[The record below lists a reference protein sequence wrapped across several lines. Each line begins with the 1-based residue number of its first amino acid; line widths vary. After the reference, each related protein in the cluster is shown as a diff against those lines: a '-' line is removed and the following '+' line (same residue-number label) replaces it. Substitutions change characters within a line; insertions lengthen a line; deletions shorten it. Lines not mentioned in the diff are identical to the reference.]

1 MINYYELTRKH
12 MSHVKKIRRFYI
24 ANKKV
29 RLETLLLWTPFI
41 CEGTSYV
48 FFPVT
53 ARLLTNVIIPVNLC
67 SSAQLFFSIL
77 PQERE
82 RKVKVSHLIFH
93 VFDYF
98 VMLSIIYLP
107 FDVVNDSFSV
117 NLLSSVLF
125 HPSTSTRERE

>member
-1 MINYYELTRKH
+1 MLFLFRSAPEVEKRIHSKLFRKFWR
-12 MSHVKKIRRFYI
+12 SRGTEEPAYI
-24 ANKKV
+24 TV
-29 RLETLLLWTPFI
+29 
-41 CEGTSYV
+41 
-48 FFPVT
+48 
-53 ARLLTNVIIPVNLC
+53 
-67 SSAQLFFSIL
+67 
-77 PQERE
+77 QERE

-125 HPSTSTRERE
+125 HPSTSTREREER